1 MKALLIILL
10 ASLVYVPEVQAQSN
24 DTPVVR
30 EYNETR
36 IQRSN
41 RDRRH
46 WRDRVE
52 DLDGRYIERNNDGG
66 VIYEVRPYV
75 NPGRPRAEAN
85 CKYVERIDFHGQRS
99 FHFVCP

>member
-1 MKALLIILL
+1 MKALLFFLSV
-10 ASLVYVPEVQAQSN
+10 SLVYVPEVYAQSN
-24 DTPVVR
+24 ETPIVK